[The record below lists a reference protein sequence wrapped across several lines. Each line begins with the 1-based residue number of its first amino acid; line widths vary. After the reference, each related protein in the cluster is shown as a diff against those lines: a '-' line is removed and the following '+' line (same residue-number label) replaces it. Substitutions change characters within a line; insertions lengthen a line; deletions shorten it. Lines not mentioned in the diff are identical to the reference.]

1 MIIQL
6 QFSSLKIIGLEVEI
20 RISTH
25 YFIVRK
31 KAKEYEVFIK
41 HISTNLIITDPMTQ
55 QISIKITGMV
65 YLTHL
70 MFDFI
75 FF

>member
-31 KAKEYEVFIK
+31 KAKEYELFIK
-41 HISTNLIITDPMTQ
+41 HISTNLIITDPMTKALPTNQ
-55 QISIKITGMV
+55 YKDHRDG
-65 YLTHL
+65 LL
-70 MFDFI
+70 NPFDV
-75 FF
+75 